1 ERDAGGHLISS
12 RGPGP
17 VELRARSWLHANC
30 AHCHRRH
37 GGGSAPLEVNFDRAL
52 SEAALL
58 WERPTRGDFG
68 LTEARALV
76 PGQPWRSVLN
86 YRVSAIGSGHMPLIG
101 AREVDKAGAALLWE
115 WVAGLPVE
123 TRSEEPPL
131 DPFDESQL
139 ASTSS
144 AMRLAHAAA
153 TGALDDVGKKRA
165 IEAGLSSPRP
175 EVRALFERFRP
186 PAERPLPRRH
196 QAATILKLTGDPDS
210 GSEIL
215 SPTGKLAVCFSCHR
229 IGEAGVDFG
238 PNLSDVGGRLSREA
252 LLESILE
259 PSRTVLPEFALWTV
273 ETAKGEA
280 VTGLM
285 AEKTN
290 EILTMKIGPEVSREI
305 GLAEVIRQSPSAASA
320 MPEGLADFLEPQEVA
335 DLLAALA
342 ALKSIGN

>member
-1 ERDAGGHLISS
+1 
-12 RGPGP
+12 
-17 VELRARSWLHANC
+17 
-30 AHCHRRH
+30 
-37 GGGSAPLEVNFDRAL
+37 
-52 SEAALL
+52 
-58 WERPTRGDFG
+58 
-68 LTEARALV
+68 
-76 PGQPWRSVLN
+76 
-86 YRVSAIGSGHMPLIG
+86 
-101 AREVDKAGAALLWE
+101 
-115 WVAGLPVE
+115 LPVE

-186 PAERPLPRRH
+186 PAERPLPHRH

-210 GSEIL
+210 GSAIL

-229 IGEAGVDFG
+229 IGEAGIDFG
-238 PNLSDVGGRLSREA
+238 PNLSDVGSRLSRET

-259 PSRTVLPEFALWTV
+259 PSRTVVPEFALWTV
-273 ETAKGEA
+273 EIAKGEA
-280 VTGLM
+280 VTGLT
-285 AEKTN
+285 AEKTKD
-290 EILTMKIGPEVSREI
+290 ILTLKIGPGVSREI

-335 DLLAALA
+335 DLLAAMA
-342 ALKSIGN
+342 ALKAKGD